1 MKPNRLNHE
10 QKCSVYAQRK
20 AENFIESMRLEGY
33 SVDSSLLYLTPAER
47 KQKKAELIKQFTK

>member
-10 QKCSVYAQRK
+10 QKCSVYALRK

-33 SVDSSLLYLTPAER
+33 SVDSSLLSLTPAER